1 MVRRPSMA
9 VVTVTAGVRM
19 PSASSAAPPI
29 IAGMMSHLPQ
39 RFTRLY
45 RAKMPPSLWLSA
57 FMATRTYLTVVMSV
71 IVQMMSDSAPMTT
84 SWLIVVRPPLPL
96 MMALS
101 VYIGLVPMSPY
112 TTPSVTR
119 IIAADSGMPPLGERF
134 LEAVLSAVWETP
146 MFVSLLETGACAP
159 CLWNRVGP
167 GLPRVAG
174 RSLHSERAPVRMQRL
189 LGPD

>member
-1 MVRRPSMA
+1 
-9 VVTVTAGVRM
+9 
-19 PSASSAAPPI
+19 
-29 IAGMMSHLPQ
+29 
-39 RFTRLY
+39 
-45 RAKMPPSLWLSA
+45 MPPSLWLSA
-57 FMATRTYLTVVMSV
+57 FMATKTYLTVVMSV
-71 IVQMMSDSAPMTT
+71 SVQMMRERAPSTT
-84 SWLIVVRPPLPL
+84 SVLMVASPPLPL

-159 CLWNRVGP
+159 CLCNRVDP

-174 RSLHSERAPVRMQRL
+174 RSLHSERAPACMQRL